1 MTVLQS
7 LALFTEGLLSFFS
20 PCVLP
25 ILPIYVGIL
34 AGNTDDNWQSRQKKV
49 IVNTLFFVLGIS
61 LTFFLLTFATSY
73 LSHYFLQ
80 HSRFLQGLSALMI
93 LIFGLFQLGLVKI
106 PAFFKEIS
114 AKHKVYQSGQ
124 KMTPFLAL
132 IMGFAFSFSW
142 TPCIGPIL
150 ASVFLYA
157 SSQTGWIS
165 SALVATYCLGFIL
178 PFVLLAFFSQKMLV
192 LFKVSQKCLRYTK
205 LLSGVLLV
213 GIALS
218 LFWNLV

>member
-49 IVNTLFFVLGIS
+49 LVNTLFFVLGIS

-157 SSQTGWIS
+157 SSQGWIS